1 VIPLYVVLALFA
13 FVGLLLALSYNR
25 LVRLRNKVAEAWQD
39 VDVQL
44 QRRHDLIPRLV
55 EVVKGY
61 AAHESELFTELA
73 RLRDVAEEASGAA
86 AKSGPESEL
95 AAALGRT
102 IAVAEGYPTLRA
114 ANNFLSLQSEIAETE
129 DEVAA
134 ARIIY
139 NGNVRIY
146 NTRIQTLPVSF
157 YADVFGF
164 EPAAFFQLACSA
176 GDFSR
181 PVEPAS
187 GVA

>member
-61 AAHESELFTELA
+61 AAHESELFSELA
-73 RLRDVAEEASGAA
+73 RLRSEAEEASGAA
-86 AKSGPESEL
+86 AKSEPESKL
-95 AAALGRT
+95 ASALGRT
-102 IAVAEGYPTLRA
+102 IVVAESYPSLRA
-114 ANNFLSLQSEIAETE
+114 ASNFLSLQKEIEETE
-129 DEVAA
+129 NEVAA
-134 ARIIY
+134 ARTIY

-146 NTRIQTLPVSF
+146 NTHIQTFPVSF
-157 YADVFGF
+157 YADLLGF
-164 EPAAFFQLACSA
+164 EPDAFFQAETA
-176 GDFSR
+176 
-181 PVEPAS
+181 EA
-187 GVA
+187 